1 MDATVPWDFHPD
13 LTEDRLEQV
22 AQLIAGGRNSAMEIY
37 DTERGF
43 NGWLLGCCA
52 YQFGRFR
59 IERAVQDGALP
70 WLGLILGT
78 RQFIFQIGAV
88 PVRFYRDDP
97 DDPSDKVLRQSE
109 LEARQLSLALSSD
122 EARDGMSFRL
132 VVQTGIGG
140 ELLRIVFL
148 ALRNG
153 VTALVWN
160 VPLRKDGV
168 RAPLVAVGSTPRDEG
183 VALPA
188 PTVTVRQ
195 PTAAARTG
203 G

>member
-1 MDATVPWDFHPD
+1 MGAVIPRDFHAD
-13 LTEDRLEQV
+13 LTEERLEKV
-22 AQLIAGGRNSAMEIY
+22 AQLIASGRDDAMDLY
-37 DTERGF
+37 APERGF

-59 IERAVQDGALP
+59 IERAVQDGAFS
-70 WLGLILGT
+70 WLRIMLGT
-78 RQFIFQIGAV
+78 RHFIFQIGSV

-97 DDPSDKVLRQSE
+97 DDPSEKVLRQSE
-109 LEARQLSLALSSD
+109 LEAQQLSLALGGD
-122 EARDGMSFRL
+122 EARDGVSFRL

-148 ALRNG
+148 ALRSG
-153 VTALVWN
+153 ETILVWN
-160 VPLRKDGV
+160 VPLHKDGV

-183 VALPA
+183 VTLPA

-195 PTAAARTG
+195 PAAGVRSTG
-203 G
+203 